1 MTHGANEKKLVKSY
15 TSCSTHVAGRSR
27 VFVWGMS
34 LAGFKAAAQPSLDER
49 QNAPDAGDGKGN
61 AIARRET
68 PSETTR
74 TLMKRMV
81 SSVIGD
87 PA

>member
-1 MTHGANEKKLVKSY
+1 M
-15 TSCSTHVAGRSR
+15 VAGRSR

-34 LAGFKAAAQPSLDER
+34 LAGFFKAAAQPSLDER

-81 SSVIGD
+81 SSVIAD

>member
-1 MTHGANEKKLVKSY
+1 MAQMKKTGEKLHQLLDSWEQ
-15 TSCSTHVAGRSR
+15 VAPESSFG
-27 VFVWGMS
+27 GMS

>member
-1 MTHGANEKKLVKSY
+1 
-15 TSCSTHVAGRSR
+15 
-27 VFVWGMS
+27 MS

-74 TLMKRMV
+74 TLMKRVV